1 MRQKPNE
8 QEQSGG
14 ENSTNLQAGGDLV
27 YVGPSR
33 AEMKEIALAV
43 FTENFLALRGIAEDV
58 ALARAD
64 KITTEFLTKMYAEAP
79 EAAERF
85 SDPDVQRSVFN
96 AQREFACS
104 GEDDLGQV
112 LVDLLVDRVK
122 EDERSLRT
130 LALNEAITAAPKLT
144 EGQRRAIALAFLV
157 RYTRIPAF
165 LPSPQLI
172 VELRFRG
179 SLLRLPRPSEG
190 LRGVDF
196 QHIEYVGAGTVS
208 MGEIQLGDALRATH
222 TSAFTNGFSEEQM
235 PEALRESPLRDS
247 LVVSCM
253 RQPNHFQLLAPAT
266 QDVDKLI
273 SENGAE
279 DLRSAVVQV
288 QEIGVLSGEEI
299 KAEMVSLASETAE
312 LFEEWDTTSLKNL
325 TLTSVGL
332 ALGHAYW
339 RRFGGDAPLSVWL

>member
-1 MRQKPNE
+1 MRQRPNE

-27 YVGPSR
+27 YIGPSR
-33 AEMKEIALAV
+33 EEVKEIALAV
-43 FTENFLALRGIAEDV
+43 FQQNFLELRGIAEDV

-96 AQREFACS
+96 AQREYACS

-122 EDERSLRT
+122 EDDRNLRT

-144 EGQRRAIALAFLV
+144 EAQRRAIALAFLV
-157 RYTRIPAF
+157 RYTRVPAI
-165 LPSPQLI
+165 LPNAQSVI
-172 VELRFRG
+172 DVR
-179 SLLRLPRPSEG
+179 
-190 LRGVDF
+190 LRGTMLTLPVPTEPLRDVDF
-196 QHIEYVGAGTVS
+196 QHIEYVGAGAVS
-208 MGEIQLGDALRATH
+208 ISEVGLGDAIRTSQ
-222 TSAFTNGFSEEQM
+222 TSAFTNGFSAEQM
-235 PEALRESPLRDS
+235 PEDLRDSPLRHR
-247 LVVSCM
+247 LLMPCF
-253 RQPNHFQLLAPAT
+253 RNPENFQLQVPAT
-266 QDVDKLI
+266 QDVDDLI
-273 SENGAE
+273 KTLGAE
-279 DLRSAVVQV
+279 HLRSSVVQV
-288 QEIGVLSGEEI
+288 QELGVLSGAEVEADL
-299 KAEMVSLASETAE
+299 KARAPDVAA
-312 LFEEWDTTSLKNL
+312 LFEEWNGTALKNV